1 MVVPEL
7 LAPAG
12 GMDALYAALA
22 AGADAV
28 YTGLGRMDARAASP
42 GLTFDELGRTCR
54 LAHARGARVY
64 VTLNAYVRDD
74 ELDEGVHLAMRALD
88 AGADALIMADVGFI
102 WRVLEEVPNAE
113 VHLSTQVGVHSPD
126 GARLAARELGC
137 ARVTVGRELSIPEI
151 ARICGTGVP
160 VEVFCHGAI
169 CICYS
174 GACAFSALR
183 HGRSANRG
191 DCTQPCRAAYVLEDD
206 GGRVVA
212 GGAEGVVCE
221 GDRLLCP
228 RDHLGIAHVGELARA
243 GVASLKIEGRMKN
256 PDYVY
261 NTTACYRE
269 ALDAVG
275 EGRAYD
281 AGALARRL
289 EHSFNRGFTDAYLRG
304 EHGAGLGAGFM
315 SFERSSNQ
323 GSYVG
328 ELMGQWHDEAVVE
341 LACPV
346 HAGDVLE
353 IRSTPGGH
361 TFPGVPKRWPQVPC
375 PSDGE
380 AGEQL
385 RVHCKRRVEPG
396 SAVHVVRSA
405 WLLEETDAAVT
416 AIRKEER
423 RIEEEGEG
431 NAASDMESDAPTKG
445 DADGYAA
452 RKSARRSAHFVIS
465 SGPELADAHSAGQVP
480 AAALVT
486 GPSVRVVVACSTVE
500 DVKAALEDPRASEV
514 AVHARCILSDSLGV
528 EHAVISPVWDA
539 LLPRLAV
546 ILGETA
552 RETDTALL
560 LAMCG
565 RAGAVV
571 CRNLGQ
577 IETARAAGVPWEAAA
592 PIQVWN
598 AGTVRFLARLGARR
612 VWLPDEL
619 SVAEDC
625 AVARAV
631 AREVPLGVLLKGRP
645 ELMVTEHCLLTA
657 EGPCAG
663 NCPSCARRTAAAQG
677 GRFLVGSDGVCLPL
691 EVDSHGR
698 TRIYDAAPFDRTDS
712 VRELERAGVS
722 SFLIAES

>member
-28 YTGLGRMDARAASP
+28 YAGLGRMDARAASS
-42 GLTFDELGRTCR
+42 GLTFDELGRSCR

-64 VTLNAYVRDD
+64 VTLNAYVCDD
-74 ELDEGVHLAMRALD
+74 ELDEGAHLAMQALD
-88 AGADALIMADVGFI
+88 AGADALIMADIGLI
-102 WRVLEEVPNAE
+102 WRVLEEAPDAE
-113 VHLSTQVGVHSPD
+113 IHLSTQAGVHSPD

-137 ARVTVGRELSIPEI
+137 ARVTVGRELSISEVG
-151 ARICGTGVP
+151 RICGTGVL
-160 VEVFCHGAI
+160 VEAFCHGAI

-174 GACAFSALR
+174 GACMFSALR
-183 HGRSANRG
+183 RGRSANRG
-191 DCTQPCRAAYVLEDD
+191 DCTQPCRAVYTLEDD
-206 GGRVVA
+206 DGRVVA
-212 GGAEGVVCE
+212 GGAEGVACE

-275 EGRAYD
+275 EDRVYD
-281 AGALARRL
+281 ADALARRL

-304 EHGAGLGAGFM
+304 ERANGLGAGFM

-328 ELMGQWHDEAVVE
+328 ELVGQWRDEAVVE
-341 LACPV
+341 LARPV

-385 RVHCKRRVEPG
+385 HVHCKRRVEPG
-396 SAVHVVRSA
+396 SAVHVVRDA
-405 WLLEETDAAVT
+405 RLLEETDAAVAT
-416 AIRKEER
+416 MREEER
-423 RIEEEGEG
+423 RIAGKGEG
-431 NAASDMESDAPTKG
+431 DAASDTESDAPTKG
-445 DADGYAA
+445 DADGHAA
-452 RKSARRSAHFVIS
+452 RKSARRPAHFVIS
-465 SGPELADAHSAGQVP
+465 SEPGLADAHSAGPVP
-480 AAALVT
+480 GAALAA
-486 GPSVRVVVACSTVE
+486 GPTARVVVACSTVE
-500 DVKAALEDPRASEV
+500 GAKAALEDPCAPEV
-514 AVHARCILSDSLGV
+514 AVHARRILSDSLGG
-528 EHAVISPVWDA
+528 EHAIISPVWDA
-539 LLPRLAV
+539 LLPRLTV
-546 ILGETA
+546 ILDETA
-552 RETDTALL
+552 READEAFLR
-560 LAMCG
+560 AVCG

-577 IETARAAGVPWEAAA
+577 IETARAAGVPWEVAA

-598 AGTVRFLARLGARR
+598 AGTVRWLARLGARR

-619 SVAEDC
+619 SVAEAC
-625 AVARAV
+625 AVAHAV
-631 AREVPLGVLLKGRP
+631 AGEVPLGVLLKGLP
-645 ELMVTEHCLLTA
+645 EPMVTEHCLLTA
-657 EGPCAG
+657 EGLCAG
-663 NCPSCARRTAAAQG
+663 ECSSCARRTAAAQG
-677 GRFLVGSDGVCLPL
+677 RRFLVGSDGARLPV
-691 EVDSHGR
+691 EVDSRGR
-698 TRIYDAAPFDRTDS
+698 TRIFDAAPFDRTGS
-712 VRELERAGVS
+712 IRELERAGVS
-722 SFLIAES
+722 SFLIAEG

>member
-12 GMDALYAALA
+12 GMDALHAALA

-42 GLTFDELGRTCR
+42 GLTFDELGRACR

-74 ELDEGVHLAMRALD
+74 ELDEGAHLAMRALD
-88 AGADALIMADVGFI
+88 AGADALIMADAGLM
-102 WRVLEEVPNAE
+102 WRVLEEVPDAE
-113 VHLSTQVGVHSPD
+113 VHLSTQAGVHSPD

-151 ARICGTGVP
+151 ARICGTDVP

-174 GACAFSALR
+174 GACMFSALR
-183 HGRSANRG
+183 RGRSANRG
-191 DCTQPCRAAYVLEDD
+191 DCTQPCRAAYALEDEA
-206 GGRVVA
+206 GRVIA
-212 GGAEGVVCE
+212 GGSDGVACK

-228 RDHLGIAHVGELARA
+228 RDHLGVAHVGELARA

-261 NTTACYRE
+261 NTTVCYRE
-269 ALDAVG
+269 ALDEVG

-281 AGALARRL
+281 ADALARRL

-328 ELMGQWHDEAVVE
+328 ELVGQWRDEAVVE
-341 LACPV
+341 LARPV

-353 IRSTPGGH
+353 IRSTPGEH

-380 AGEQL
+380 AGERL
-385 RVHCKRRVEPG
+385 HVHCKRRVEPG
-396 SAVHVVRSA
+396 SAVHVVRDA
-405 WLLEETDAAVT
+405 RLLEETDAAV
-416 AIRKEER
+416 AAMREEER
-423 RIEEEGEG
+423 WIAGEG
-431 NAASDMESDAPTKG
+431 GVASGEGSDAMAE
-445 DADGYAA
+445 DDVDG
-452 RKSARRSAHFVIS
+452 RLSREGARRPAHFVIS
-465 SGPELADAHSAGQVP
+465 SEPRSADTSPAGPVP
-480 AAALVT
+480 GAALAAGST
-486 GPSVRVVVACSTVE
+486 ARVVVACSTVE
-500 DVKAALEDPRASEV
+500 SAKAALEDPCAPEV

-528 EHAVISPVWDA
+528 EHAIIGSVWGA
-539 LLPRLAV
+539 LLPRLTV
-546 ILGETA
+546 ILDETA
-552 RETDTALL
+552 READKAFLR
-560 LAMCG
+560 AVCE

-598 AGTVRFLARLGARR
+598 ASTVRWLARLGARR

-631 AREVPLGVLLKGRP
+631 AGEVSLGVLLKGLP

-657 EGPCAG
+657 EGPCVDD
-663 NCPSCARRTAAAQG
+663 CLSCARRTTAAQG
-677 GRFLVGSDGVCLPL
+677 GRLLVGSDGARLPV
-691 EVDSHGR
+691 EVDSRGR
-698 TRIYDAAPFDRTDS
+698 TRIFDAVSFDRTGS
-712 VRELERAGVS
+712 IRELERAGVS
-722 SFLIAES
+722 SFLIAEG